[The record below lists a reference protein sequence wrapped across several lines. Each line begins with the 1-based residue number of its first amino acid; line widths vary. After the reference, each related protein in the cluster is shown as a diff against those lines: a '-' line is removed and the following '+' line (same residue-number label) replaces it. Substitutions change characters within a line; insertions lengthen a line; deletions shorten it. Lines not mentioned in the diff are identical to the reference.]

1 MRFEET
7 VLVGLYNRQKQ
18 DPDGSQLPE
27 ISNCRPVQCVQM
39 WSMIPPRPRV
49 CLMEAGLSS
58 SCLDT
63 IYSELQR

>member
-1 MRFEET
+1 MRFVET
-7 VLVGLYNRQKQ
+7 VLVYLYNRQKQ
-18 DPDGSQLPE
+18 DPDVSQLPE
-27 ISNCRPVQCVQM
+27 ISNRRPVQCVQM
-39 WSMIPPRPRV
+39 WSMIPPWPRV